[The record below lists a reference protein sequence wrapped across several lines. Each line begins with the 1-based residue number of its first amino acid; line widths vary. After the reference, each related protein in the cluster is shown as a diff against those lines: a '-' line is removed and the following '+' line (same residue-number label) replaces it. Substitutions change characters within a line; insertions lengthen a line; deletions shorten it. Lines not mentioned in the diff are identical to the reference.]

1 MADANRSE
9 NRMAQKGFSLVE
21 LIVAIAILSVL
32 LGLMANN
39 IDALNGYR
47 ARKCKNLLAN
57 SISELKV
64 KTLSKAASNGKIYM
78 VVYKDGK
85 KIYRKTYVNG
95 TPEEPVEI
103 GNRIG
108 IRYGGNSITTT
119 EIGDEATGALLICF
133 DRSTGAF
140 LADASTTA
148 GISQVEFVECYS
160 SADKVYQIQLI
171 PSTGKVINRTR

>member
-1 MADANRSE
+1 MADANRSDK
-9 NRMAQKGFSLVE
+9 RSVQKGFSLVE
-21 LIVAIAILSVL
+21 LIVAVAILSVL

-64 KTLSKAASNGKIYM
+64 KTLSKAVNNGDIYM

-95 TPEEPVEI
+95 TPEDAVEI
-103 GNRIG
+103 GARIG

-119 EIGDEATGALLICF
+119 EIGDEATGALTICF
-133 DRSTGAF
+133 NRSTGAM
-140 LADASTTA
+140 LSSPSPTA
-148 GISQVEFVECYS
+148 GLSQVEYIECYS
-160 SADKVYQIQLI
+160 SANKVYQIQLI
-171 PSTGKVINRTR
+171 PATGKVINRTR